1 MLTVKMLRRYRVW
14 ANEALQLLQLG
25 DAHRQLEPLSGQEA
39 LIKSQ
44 GGMSRSLTLA
54 NWQNLGRILHNQQFK
69 ITYQFSPQSL
79 FIDDNSAYASEMAQ
93 GLGFF
98 AWLQAHQ
105 SSEEGTARFF
115 KGILTQAVLNEN
127 QAMGPISEL
136 DTQQLQQFREHF
148 HNIMIS
154 NSAEHLD
161 LFEPILLMEHFEV
174 VDYMMKK
181 GGKTWMLSV
190 CQEASSRQPT
200 VYLYEPNLEEIRIS
214 DDKVR
219 AIKHSNLSI
228 MSADDHLSRAT
239 YRMISLSDLSTSMGH
254 PPQVLPSEP
263 Q

>member
-1 MLTVKMLRRYRVW
+1 
-14 ANEALQLLQLG
+14 
-25 DAHRQLEPLSGQEA
+25 
-39 LIKSQ
+39 
-44 GGMSRSLTLA
+44 
-54 NWQNLGRILHNQQFK
+54 
-69 ITYQFSPQSL
+69 
-79 FIDDNSAYASEMAQ
+79 
-93 GLGFF
+93 
-98 AWLQAHQ
+98 
-105 SSEEGTARFF
+105 
-115 KGILTQAVLNEN
+115 
-127 QAMGPISEL
+127 
-136 DTQQLQQFREHF
+136 
-148 HNIMIS
+148 
-154 NSAEHLD
+154 
-161 LFEPILLMEHFEV
+161 MEHFEV
-174 VDYMMKK
+174 GDYMMKK